1 MTPEDAGDYYIP
13 VRGIE
18 EKIGAD
24 KEIAMLAV
32 LYARAGAAT
41 PATTILYRAP
51 SPGVAAADLL
61 VRKVPTY

>member
-1 MTPEDAGDYYIP
+1 
-13 VRGIE
+13 
-18 EKIGAD
+18 
-24 KEIAMLAV
+24 MLAV